1 MDRSAAP
8 STPQKIVVESLTV
21 DYLAGADR
29 ATRALDDVSVS
40 VEQGRRVAIVGESG
54 SGKSTLGL
62 ALLGLLPGNAH
73 VHGGRITAA
82 GTEVTGGSAEALR
95 ALRGRIVALVF
106 QDAKTALDP
115 LRTVGYQ
122 IAQPLL
128 AHHLKSRAAAATR
141 ARELLE
147 ACEIVQPDAVAKQ
160 YPHELSG
167 GMRQRALIA
176 SALSADPSFLV
187 ADEPT
192 SALDVTTQAA
202 ILDLLRGLSD
212 SGATATILITHDLAV
227 VASFAD
233 DVIVL
238 YAGVVV
244 EAGPREAVMGSP
256 EHPYTAMLIASV
268 PSLEGPRLRRMP
280 SIPGSLPSLQSQL
293 VGCRFEPRCPV
304 GRGEA
309 RCRSERPVPHIAAN
323 GASVACHFPGRFTP
337 EQAASE
343 AVATSPARELGA
355 PSERSSGGRQ
365 DRPRRDRS
373 DRRVPATSRRHSPA
387 ARSPRE
393 RPPCAP
399 CREIDL
405 SIARGET
412 LAMVGESGSGKT
424 TLARILVGLE
434 QPDRGEV
441 LFAGKL
447 ITGGRRAAARRR
459 HLLPAGVAQMVFQD
473 PSDSLNPFHSLQE
486 IISEPLTVSRGG
498 RPSRY
503 ADRVGELL
511 RAVGLD
517 PGWSMRRPA
526 QLSGGQRQR
535 VAIARALASEPLLIV
550 ADEAVSSLD
559 VSARGQILNLL
570 SDLQHEHGFTC
581 VHVSHDLS
589 LVRHVCERVVVMYAG
604 QDRRAGPGRDAV
616 RATAPPLHAGVDL
629 GRPHTRRPEA
639 LRSAQ
644 CRPARASAGDRR
656 LRLPPLLPLGAGDL
670 HARGAGGDRGRPRPL
685 LRLSFRPRAR
695 RARRRDPC
703 RQRPQRRVTETLS
716 DRQERSPHHD
726 SHR

>member
-1 MDRSAAP
+1 VER
-8 STPQKIVVESLTV
+8 IVVESLTV
-21 DYLAGADR
+21 DYLAGANG
-29 ATRALDDVSVS
+29 ATRALDDVTVS
-40 VEQGRRVAIVGESG
+40 VDQGRRVAIVGESG

-62 ALLGLLPGNAH
+62 ALLGLLPDNARLQS
-73 VHGGRITAA
+73 GTITDA
-82 GTEVTGGSAEALR
+82 GTDVSGGSPEELR
-95 ALRGRIVALVF
+95 SLRGRIVALVF

-128 AHHLKSRAAAATR
+128 AHRLKGRAEATAR

-147 ACEIVQPDAVAKQ
+147 ACEIAQPDAVAKQ

-176 SALSADPSFLV
+176 SALSAGPSFLV

-212 SGATATILITHDLAV
+212 KGATATILITHDLAV

-244 EAGPREAVMGSP
+244 EAGPREAVMGAP

-268 PSLEGPRLRRMP
+268 PSLEGERLRRMP
-280 SIPGSLPSLQSQL
+280 SIPGSLPSLQSDI

-304 GRGEA
+304 GRGND
-309 RCRSERPVPHIAAN
+309 RCRSERPVPHVAAN

-337 EQAASE
+337 EQAAAE
-343 AVATSPARELGA
+343 AVAMARPVALKRPVDSSAA
-355 PSERSSGGRQ
+355 PVRSGLDQTGPIVVCRDVAKTFTRRSLASGTTTVR
-365 DRPRRDRS
+365 
-373 DRRVPATSRRHSPA
+373 AL
-387 ARSPRE
+387 
-393 RPPCAP
+393 
-399 CREIDL
+399 REIDL

-434 QPDRGEV
+434 QPDHGDV
-441 LFAGKL
+441 SFAGRV
-447 ITGGRRAAARRR
+447 ITGGRRAASRRR
-459 HLLPAGVAQMVFQD
+459 HLLPPGVAQMVFQD

-511 RAVGLD
+511 TAVGLD
-517 PGWSMRRPA
+517 PHWAMRRPA

-570 SDLQHEHGFTC
+570 SDLQSDHGFTC

-604 QDRRAGPGRDAV
+604 RIVEQAPVETLFARARHPYTRALISAVPTLQGPKPTVARSADRLERQPAPVGCAYHRTCPWAQEICSREEPAPVEVAPDHFSACHFARELDDLGVAGPADSG
-616 RATAPPLHAGVDL
+616 L
-629 GRPHTRRPEA
+629 
-639 LRSAQ
+639 SA
-644 CRPARASAGDRR
+644 A
-656 LRLPPLLPLGAGDL
+656 
-670 HARGAGGDRGRPRPL
+670 
-685 LRLSFRPRAR
+685 
-695 RARRRDPC
+695 
-703 RQRPQRRVTETLS
+703 
-716 DRQERSPHHD
+716 
-726 SHR
+726 

>member
-1 MDRSAAP
+1 MAP
-8 STPQKIVVESLTV
+8 NQIVVDSLTV
-21 DYLAGADR
+21 DYLAGANR

-62 ALLGLLPGNAH
+62 ALLGLLPANARLAS
-73 VHGGRITAA
+73 GRITDA
-82 GTEVTGGSAEALR
+82 GVEVTTGSSEDLR
-95 ALRGRIVALVF
+95 GLRGRTVALVF

-128 AHHLKSRAAAATR
+128 AHHLKSRADAAVR

-147 ACEIVQPDAVAKQ
+147 ACEIAQPEAVAKQ

-176 SALSADPSFLV
+176 SALSADPSFLI

-202 ILDLLRGLSD
+202 ILELLRGLSS

-244 EAGPREAVMGSP
+244 EAGPREAVMQSP

-268 PSLEGPRLRRMP
+268 PNLEGPRLRRMP
-280 SIPGSLPSLQSQL
+280 SIPGSLPSLQSEIT
-293 VGCRFEPRCPV
+293 GCRFEPRCPV

-309 RCRSERPVPHIAAN
+309 RCRTERPVPHVAAN
-323 GASVACHFPGRFTP
+323 GATVACHFPGRFTP
-337 EQAASE
+337 EQAANE
-343 AVATSPARELGA
+343 AVSLT
-355 PSERSSGGRQ
+355 
-365 DRPRRDRS
+365 RPRPLRPPGEA
-373 DRRVPATSRRHSPA
+373 PATASRADLDTSGPIVVCRDIA
-387 ARSPRE
+387 KTFTRRSLASGTTTVR
-393 RPPCAP
+393 AL
-399 CREIDL
+399 REIDL

-434 QPDRGEV
+434 QPDHGDV
-441 LFAGKL
+441 VFAGKQ

-459 HLLPAGVAQMVFQD
+459 HLLPPGVAQMVFQD

-486 IISEPLTVSRGG
+486 IISEPLTISRGG

-503 ADRVGELL
+503 ANRVSELL
-511 RAVGLD
+511 TAVGLD
-517 PGWSMRRPA
+517 SSWAMRRPA

-535 VAIARALASEPLLIV
+535 VAIARALASDPLLIV

-570 SDLQHEHGFTC
+570 SDLQHDHGFTC

-604 QDRRAGPGRDAV
+604 RIVEQAPVETLFSRPRHPYTRALISAVPTLDGPKPAAARSADRSERQPAPVGCAYHRTCPWAQEICAQTEPAPIEVAPGHFSACHFARELDDLGS
-616 RATAPPLHAGVDL
+616 TAPVDSDS
-629 GRPHTRRPEA
+629 GQ
-639 LRSAQ
+639 SA
-644 CRPARASAGDRR
+644 A
-656 LRLPPLLPLGAGDL
+656 
-670 HARGAGGDRGRPRPL
+670 
-685 LRLSFRPRAR
+685 
-695 RARRRDPC
+695 
-703 RQRPQRRVTETLS
+703 
-716 DRQERSPHHD
+716 
-726 SHR
+726 